1 MEIKILKSEDNKL
14 NFLFKDTNPVI
25 VNTLRREIIS
35 DVPVMAIRNVNFVK
49 NSSALF
55 DEIIAHRLGLIP
67 LVADLKGYNISEE
80 CSCKGKGCAKCRV
93 SITLNSEGPI
103 TVYADDLKFK
113 DPKVKSVYPKIPII
127 KLLKG
132 QELEFEAS
140 AGLGKGKEHAKFIP
154 GLIYYKGFP
163 KIKVEKCDG
172 CGDCVKE
179 CPVNILETKGKTVN
193 VKNIEKCLLCMAC
206 EEICPK
212 HGIFVEASDKDFIVT
227 IESWGQLSPKEILL
241 SALDELDKKIDEFEK
256 EFKKA

>member
-1 MEIKILKSEDNKL
+1 MEIKVLKSDKNKIV
-14 NFLFKDTNPVI
+14 FLFKNTNPVL

-35 DVPVMAIRNVNFVK
+35 DVPTMAIRTITFVK

-67 LVADLKGYNISEE
+67 LEADLSGYFLAEE

-93 SITLNSEGPI
+93 SVTLNSEGPI

-113 DPKVKSVYPKIPII
+113 DPKVKPVYPKISII

-132 QELEFEAS
+132 QELEFEAV
-140 AGLGKGKEHAKFIP
+140 AGLGKGKEHTKFVP
-154 GLIYYKGFP
+154 GLVYYTGYP

-172 CGDCVKE
+172 CGECEKE
-179 CPVNILETKGKTVN
+179 CPVKILEVKGKD
-193 VKNIEKCLLCMAC
+193 VKVKDIEKCSLCKAC
-206 EEICPK
+206 EDICPK
-212 HGIFVEASDKDFIVT
+212 KGIFVEASDKDFIVT

-241 SALDELDKKIDEFEK
+241 SALDALEKKIDEFEK